1 MIIEL
6 IGPEQDIQPI
16 RSFVELSTIFDPSG
30 VQLIATPQ
38 RDGVY
43 AQYATFPVCYNLF
56 GGVWNAPVT
65 DQVTFHIADDAK
77 PGTYDVTMKA
87 RRVYLGQDIPFTRS
101 VHIQVGT
108 PQETHATLGTGKCD
122 SCHQG
127 TGAKLSDQ
135 LHANGDRTT
144 CNACHAPLGFEYD
157 GPIYVRVH
165 TIHARSGRYEA
176 PTQNCATCHL
186 NEQGIQRTSKS
197 ACLSCHQTYDAWHQ
211 QTFGPVIDA
220 YVGGGRESFQQ
231 CTSSC
236 HTNHPG
242 SHL

>member
-1 MIIEL
+1 M
-6 IGPEQDIQPI
+6 IGPEQDIKPI

-38 RDGVY
+38 RDGLF
-43 AQYATFPVCYNLF
+43 AEYATFPVCYNLF
-56 GGVWNAPVT
+56 GAGPGWDAPVS
-65 DQVTFHIADDAK
+65 DQVTYHIADDAK

-87 RRVYLGQDIPFTRS
+87 RRVYMGQDIPFTRS
-101 VHIQVGT
+101 IKVQVGT
-108 PQETHATLGTGKCD
+108 TEQTHPTLNTGKCD
-122 SCHQG
+122 SCHKG
-127 TGAKLSDQ
+127 TASLDDT
-135 LHANGDRTT
+135 LHANGDRST
-144 CNACHAPLGFEYD
+144 CTACHAPLGFEYD

-165 TIHARSGRYEA
+165 NIHARSGRFEA

-186 NEQGIQRTSKS
+186 GQDSIQRTSKS
-197 ACLSCHQTYDAWHQ
+197 ACLSCHQTYDKWHQ
-211 QTFGPVIDA
+211 DQFGPVIDT

-236 HTNHPG
+236 HTTHPG